1 MLGIAGG
8 GGDGTEVLSAT
19 LAASASLGVKS
30 LIVTGPLMSE
40 TDRQALTHQAARDAR
55 AEVAEFIPDL
65 SDAMSQASAVVTMGG
80 YNSLCE
86 LVASGT
92 PTVVVPRIHPRREQ
106 AIRAELFAGRGVVSV
121 VVPGA
126 DLSTRLQEALALA
139 LAAGRRRG
147 PSGLELNG
155 LDSVDDAVE
164 AEARLSRDHSVTGR
178 WPSNAEPRVRT
189 SA

>member
-40 TDRQALTHQAARDAR
+40 TDRESLAHQAASDSR

-106 AIRAELFAGRGVVSV
+106 AIRADLFARRGVVSV

-126 DLSTRLQEALALA
+126 DLSARLQRALALA
-139 LAAGRRRG
+139 LARGRRRE
-147 PSGLELNG
+147 PSGLATNG
-155 LDSVDDAVE
+155 LDRIDDAVE
-164 AEARLSRDHSVTGR
+164 VEGRLSRVLSVTGR
-178 WPSNAEPRVRT
+178 WSGNAESKVRT